1 MMCSW
6 QLRDDTCSED
16 ADLTRKWVETVVNPN
31 GWKHLL
37 SPLLFQST
45 NKLQRIFQS
54 CEQVKKG
61 KEEYSGEKNPPTLLF
76 EFPSH
81 ATYIYIH
88 IMLKLQTVLR

>member
-61 KEEYSGEKNPPTLLF
+61 KEEYSREKNPHSSSIFLCML
-76 EFPSH
+76 
-81 ATYIYIH
+81 YIYVH
-88 IMLKLQTVLR
+88 MMLKLQTVLC